1 MFCSILLIYGEKKKK
16 TVPAFQGVNEAQ
28 SFILL
33 KPETQLQSTLVFFKL
48 TSTFLFILFP
58 HLGILLQM
66 FLIGLQGYFWESEP
80 RIKKRD
86 VTYL

>member
-1 MFCSILLIYGEKKKK
+1 MIYGEKKK
-16 TVPAFQGVNEAQ
+16 Q
-28 SFILL
+28 SQPSREWMKHSLL
-33 KPETQLQSTLVFFKL
+33 FSSSRRHNCKVHYSFFKL
-48 TSTFLFILFP
+48 TSTFLFILFL

>member
-1 MFCSILLIYGEKKKK
+1 MVERKNSPSLPGSEWS
-16 TVPAFQGVNEAQ
+16 TVFYSPQAGDTIAKY
-28 SFILL
+28 I
-33 KPETQLQSTLVFFKL
+33 TLFFKL
-48 TSTFLFILFP
+48 TSTFLFILFL